1 MMTEQQRDVVKNS
14 RWIQEK
20 KQNDLRLHT
29 CKLRHEI
36 LERIFLNV
44 SASYGVTCRSVMKA
58 KRDDGE
64 LYSYLCICILLIDEY
79 LFKVFKLTELE
90 RENLLKEWFF
100 VLADYY
106 DVK

>member
-1 MMTEQQRDVVKNS
+1 MMTEKQKKLINDS
-14 RWIQEK
+14 RWIK
-20 KQNDLRLHT
+20 DKNRNDLRLHT
-29 CKLRHEI
+29 CKFRHEI
-36 LERIFLNV
+36 FERIFLNV

-58 KRDDGE
+58 KDSDGD
-64 LYSYLCICILLIDEY
+64 LYAYLCISILLIDEY
-79 LFKVFKLTELE
+79 LFKVFKLTDLE